1 MLTGHFESNPSVELV
16 SRMAPHPIAMRF
28 LRVFFLAFFYLNNR
42 ALFFSGK
49 KGNCFY
55 QSVKSDYHEI
65 PRMSFVS
72 SMSSQNVINA

>member
-16 SRMAPHPIAMRF
+16 SRMAPHLIAMRF
-28 LRVFFLAFFYLNNR
+28 LRVFFSLFYLNNR
-42 ALFFSGK
+42 TLFFSGK

-55 QSVKSDYHEI
+55 RSVKSDYLEI
-65 PRMSFVS
+65 PRMSFMS